1 MGECSWKL
9 SSHLISNAL
18 EGTISRLSNAG
29 GGVVFLGLIGSKMQP
44 DAVATAPGRVKEIVA
59 A

>member
-9 SSHLISNAL
+9 SSHLKTNAL
-18 EGTISRLSNAG
+18 EGTMSDLSNAG
-29 GGVVFLGLIGSKMQP
+29 VGVVFLGLIGSKMKP
-44 DAVATAPGRVKEIVA
+44 DAVATAPGRIKEFVA